1 MQVIRTEICVAG
13 RRINI
18 SGVIVFEQYKIRNSM
33 VIKKIFIFFSLIS
46 LATFNVLGEPYQG
59 NASLG
64 PLKTPSCGFC
74 HGMDGI
80 ATMPSYPNLRGQNE
94 QYLFSSMKAYQN
106 GNRKGDFAEMMR
118 TQLSALNNQDLAD
131 IAAFYATMKDK

>member
-1 MQVIRTEICVAG
+1 
-13 RRINI
+13 
-18 SGVIVFEQYKIRNSM
+18 M
-33 VIKKIFIFFSLIS
+33 VIKKRFIFFGLIS
-46 LATFNVLGEPYQG
+46 LATFNVLGESYQG

-80 ATMPSYPNLRGQNE
+80 ATVPTYPNLQGQNE
-94 QYLFSSMKAYQN
+94 RYLFSSMKAYQN
-106 GNRKGDFAEMMR
+106 GDRQGDFAEMMR
-118 TQLSALNNQDLAD
+118 IQLSALNDQDLAD